1 MFMVDKLVD
10 VDENNQPAM
19 RACGTRFC
27 KGFWAVPPAMYSYTR
42 ADSMVRPYGI
52 CRDVIKHKAPA
63 LLATQQRGRHKIHN
77 HCSLQDLLSL
87 WQSGVYRCLV
97 GCLQVHTHGPE
108 DLSSHRRLLAGASAP
123 SRTRKG
129 HNLCIVLRVKVGK
142 TFLISPGS
150 LANISIITNKIMF
163 RMRRF
168 LIYYIMIIILYYNK
182 NLNEG
187 QKVQILLIKFIISFS
202 FLDRRHSNF

>member
-19 RACGTRFC
+19 RAWGTRFC

-63 LLATQQRGRHKIHN
+63 LLATQQRGRHKRHN

-87 WQSGVYRCLV
+87 WQSGVYRCT
-97 GCLQVHTHGPE
+97 HTVLRICPAT
-108 DLSSHRRLLAGASAP
+108 DDFSLAPRPLAGQGRDTICALFYV
-123 SRTRKG
+123 SRQARPFLLVQVLLQIFQSLPTR
-129 HNLCIVLRVKVGK
+129 
-142 TFLISPGS
+142 
-150 LANISIITNKIMF
+150 
-163 RMRRF
+163 
-168 LIYYIMIIILYYNK
+168 
-182 NLNEG
+182 
-187 QKVQILLIKFIISFS
+187 
-202 FLDRRHSNF
+202 